1 MKLKKLYKKTK
12 AMASSA
18 FASSSSVLGGQHVL
32 TQKPTKASTS
42 SGSSPDPRDPPQ
54 DSSEGTKQ
62 DSLEEWVDCGAGD
75 DNDDEESPS
84 TSQVKVDVRMEELL
98 SLIGVGPL
106 VREQFLSLSHHKT
119 EKTQGGYTNSHGVRV
134 WCTTYNVNGKIP
146 TDEESAELSDWL
158 LSGGDVDLY
167 ALGFQEVVPLTASN
181 VLIAS
186 DAGANLAEWE
196 ARVDM
201 ALNGTT
207 RQEADALVQNGATYS
222 DLNLKGKGRRY
233 LPVCAKS
240 LVGVYL
246 TIWVRTE
253 LLGAVHSKEDVSV
266 SCGVMRLLGNKGG
279 VGVRLRVW
287 DTYISFLCVHLSSGE
302 TEQDKLRRHWDLGH
316 IFSKSLIAQQPDAS
330 GQMAGHLNVLDSDYC
345 FLLGDLN
352 YRLECEEDRIHD
364 AIRVSELRHTHTH
377 THTHFPA
384 SATGDDF

>member
-146 TDEESAELSDWL
+146 QMRRAMNYPIGCFRGATWTCMP
-158 LSGGDVDLY
+158 
-167 ALGFQEVVPLTASN
+167 LGF
-181 VLIAS
+181 
-186 DAGANLAEWE
+186 
-196 ARVDM
+196 
-201 ALNGTT
+201 
-207 RQEADALVQNGATYS
+207 
-222 DLNLKGKGRRY
+222 RRSY
-233 LPVCAKS
+233 
-240 LVGVYL
+240 
-246 TIWVRTE
+246 
-253 LLGAVHSKEDVSV
+253 H
-266 SCGVMRLLGNKGG
+266 
-279 VGVRLRVW
+279 
-287 DTYISFLCVHLSSGE
+287 
-302 TEQDKLRRHWDLGH
+302 
-316 IFSKSLIAQQPDAS
+316 
-330 GQMAGHLNVLDSDYC
+330 
-345 FLLGDLN
+345 
-352 YRLECEEDRIHD
+352 
-364 AIRVSELRHTHTH
+364 
-377 THTHFPA
+377 
-384 SATGDDF
+384 